1 MLKKQL
7 TYMLLFAVL
16 LIMLEFAQA
25 GDHKPGEGCVKDSD
39 CTEGYKCLLHR
50 EFQYD
55 RCAKEDNPT
64 PVSSENTSQEKPKD
78 VAPNPFDAVIA
89 AIANIFPPKKV

>member
-1 MLKKQL
+1 MLKNQL
-7 TYMLLFAVL
+7 TYMLLFAVF

-25 GDHKPGEGCVKDSD
+25 GDHQPGEGCIMDSQ
-39 CTEGYKCLLHR
+39 CTEGYKCLRNR
-50 EFQYD
+50 ELQVD

-64 PVSSENTSQEKPKD
+64 PVSSENTSQETPKD

-89 AIANIFPPKKV
+89 ALANIFPTKKD